1 MKKIY
6 MPTDKQL
13 DVMYEMGANIHE
25 YVVAKMIESLVV
37 DGVNFKNKG
46 MLRSAYDYLVNDP
59 DVVRGVCYLYP
70 EEIPYSQLAESDIEL
85 LDALVN
91 KSSSMDVYNLD
102 NLLQFSSIVTNN
114 IQVKRMVVD
123 RLVSG
128 LNERPEYRFEF
139 REGELLHQIFSCKL
153 LDNMLIVDKDI
164 VRMAAMIEPV
174 YALSDQIALD
184 SKERGKILIQGVE
197 QYTNR
202 YLLSDKRYD
211 KIGKDTKRLVK
222 AIRRNN
228 YNLY

>member
-13 DVMYEMGANIHE
+13 DVMYEMGADIHE

-70 EEIPYSQLAESDIEL
+70 EEISYSQLAESDIEL

-91 KSSSMDVYNLD
+91 KSSSRNVYNLD
-102 NLLQFSSIVTNN
+102 NLSQFSSIVTNN
-114 IQVKRMVVD
+114 IQVKKMVVD

-139 REGELLHQIFSCKL
+139 RESELLHQIFACKL
-153 LDNMLIVDKDI
+153 LDNMLVVDKDI
-164 VRMAAMIEPV
+164 VRYAAMIEPV
-174 YALSDQIALD
+174 YALSDQVTLD
-184 SKERGKILIQGVE
+184 SKERGKILIQGVD

-202 YLLSDKRYD
+202 YLIRDNLGMTS
-211 KIGKDTKRLVK
+211 DTKRMIK
-222 AIRRNN
+222 AIRRND